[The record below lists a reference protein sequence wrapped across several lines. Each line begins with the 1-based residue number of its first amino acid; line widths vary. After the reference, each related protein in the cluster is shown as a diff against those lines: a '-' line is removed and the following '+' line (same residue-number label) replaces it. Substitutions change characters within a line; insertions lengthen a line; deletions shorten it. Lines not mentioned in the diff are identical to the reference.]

1 MRSRISLRRASWA
14 DLEMLLEWRN
24 GPMTR
29 QASHNIEEV
38 TRDQHERW
46 LEAILK
52 NPNRQ
57 LCIAEEDGM
66 PVGTVRADLD
76 PSDGLPRAVMD
87 RVSESAWARIGE
99 GDGCVVGKSD
109 SRLGQS

>member
-24 GPMTR
+24 ARMTR
-29 QASHNIEEV
+29 QGSHNIEEV

-76 PSDGLPRAVMD
+76 PSDGSHELSWT
-87 RVSESAWARIGE
+87 VSPKARGR
-99 GDGCVVGKSD
+99 GLGKEMVA
-109 SRLGQS
+109 LLA